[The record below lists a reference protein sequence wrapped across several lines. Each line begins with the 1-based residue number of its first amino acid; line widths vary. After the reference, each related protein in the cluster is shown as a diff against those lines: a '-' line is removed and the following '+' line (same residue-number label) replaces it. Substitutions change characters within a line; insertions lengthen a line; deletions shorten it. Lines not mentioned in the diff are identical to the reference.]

1 MKTWHKWVDFEHSY
15 NFYLSFKA
23 APSMQEAKMGKGR
36 TEQGHLRLPVYLF
49 KYGLQKSDN
58 SIERDQFQARLQ
70 TI

>member
-1 MKTWHKWVDFEHSY
+1 
-15 NFYLSFKA
+15 
-23 APSMQEAKMGKGR
+23 MGKGR